1 MIYLDHHAATPLCE
15 AAAQAMQEARE
26 QAWAN
31 PSSVHAAGRKAKAVL
46 ERARGQ
52 VAGALGA
59 APADVV
65 LTGGG
70 TEACNLG
77 VQGAWS
83 GQGEVLTTAIEHPA
97 VAEAVARL
105 GRQGAHVKTLQVPAG
120 RPPSADE
127 LEAALTPRTRLVALQ
142 WVNHETG
149 TVLPVPEY
157 AERCHRAGVPLFVDA
172 TQALGKLPVDVTTL
186 GATAVAVA
194 SHKIGG
200 PAGAAALWVDRRQAL
215 EPVLAGG
222 GQERGRRPGSPDPIA
237 QAGFGAACAH
247 VQARRDAV
255 QGLAS
260 VRARLESALEHLGA
274 SVNAASGKRVATVS
288 NVSFRKQR
296 GDMLVAALDVEGVCV
311 SSGAACSSGLSEP
324 SAVLSA
330 MYPQEA
336 WRARGALRFSMG
348 PETEAADVEAALD
361 ALRRVLSR
369 TTSQAISA

>member
-15 AAAQAMQEARE
+15 AAAKAMRE
-26 QAWAN
+26 TRDQAWAN
-31 PSSVHAAGRKAKAVL
+31 PSSVHAAGRNAKAVL

-52 VAGALGA
+52 VADALGA

-77 VQGAWS
+77 VLGAWS
-83 GQGEVLTTAIEHPA
+83 GEGEVVTTAIEHPA
-97 VAEAVARL
+97 VTEAVTRL
-105 GRQGAHVKTLQVPAG
+105 ARQGAHVRTLQVRAG

-149 TVLPVPEY
+149 TILPVPEY
-157 AERCHRAGVPLFVDA
+157 GERCRRAGVPLFVDA

-186 GATAVAVA
+186 GAAAVAVA

-200 PAGAAALWVDRRQAL
+200 PAGAAALWVDRREAL

-237 QAGFGAACAH
+237 QAGFGAACE
-247 VQARRDAV
+247 QLGTRREAV
-255 QGLAS
+255 EGLAGL
-260 VRARLESALEHLGA
+260 RARLDHVLRDLGA
-274 SVNAASGKRVATVS
+274 TINAEAGERVPSVA
-288 NVSFRKQR
+288 NVSFRAPR

-330 MYPQEA
+330 MYPDEP
-336 WRARGALRFSMG
+336 WRAKGALRFSMG
-348 PETEAADVEAALD
+348 PETEPAEVDAALN
-361 ALRRVLSR
+361 ALRRVLAR
-369 TTSQAISA
+369 AATP